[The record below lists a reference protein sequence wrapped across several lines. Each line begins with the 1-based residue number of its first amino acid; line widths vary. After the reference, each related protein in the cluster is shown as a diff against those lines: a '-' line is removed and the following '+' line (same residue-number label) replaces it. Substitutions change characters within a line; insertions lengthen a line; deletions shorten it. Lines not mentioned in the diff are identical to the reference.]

1 MQGTEKSLLG
11 LGQSEQEVGRVVKV
25 ESISGPRLKD
35 LRFYTK
41 GNGEPLV
48 ASGLV
53 FI

>member
-11 LGQSEQEVGRVVKV
+11 LGQSEQGVGRVVKV
-25 ESISGPRLKD
+25 ESESLKD
-35 LRFYTK
+35 LSFYTK